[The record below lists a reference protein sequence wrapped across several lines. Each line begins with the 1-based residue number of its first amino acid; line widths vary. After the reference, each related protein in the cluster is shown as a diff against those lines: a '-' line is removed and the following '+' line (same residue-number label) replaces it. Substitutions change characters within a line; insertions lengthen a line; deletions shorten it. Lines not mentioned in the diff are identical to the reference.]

1 MSELIYID
9 TNIYIDYFLN
19 RKDNL
24 RPLGDFAHE
33 LFIKTSQCKYK
44 IIISDWLEKEL
55 TKTNHID
62 SYKELKNHLI
72 ELNKITYVKT
82 EFKEI
87 SCAKKHQHW
96 HDALHEMLAIK
107 ANAVYFVT
115 RNIRDFTGNKIIITH
130 PENL

>member
-62 SYKELKNHLI
+62 S
-72 ELNKITYVKT
+72 
-82 EFKEI
+82 
-87 SCAKKHQHW
+87 
-96 HDALHEMLAIK
+96 
-107 ANAVYFVT
+107 
-115 RNIRDFTGNKIIITH
+115 
-130 PENL
+130 